1 MRRELMTEIIETE
14 RLVLFPYTSENLALF
29 NKDLD
34 LFEKTYDVHYCG
46 EELDDQLRSFLVELQ
61 NEISDDPENYLF
73 FTEFLIV
80 LKTESVIIGS
90 IDFKYIPRNGIT
102 EVGYGMN
109 RAYEGCGYMT
119 EALTAFLKFGKKLG
133 IGTVRADTTKENT
146 RSRNVLR
153 RCGFSFIGEDQN
165 MWWEKK
171 LLID

>member
-1 MRRELMTEIIETE
+1 MTEIIETE

-46 EELDDQLRSFLVELQ
+46 EELD
-61 NEISDDPENYLF
+61 
-73 FTEFLIV
+73 
-80 LKTESVIIGS
+80 
-90 IDFKYIPRNGIT
+90 
-102 EVGYGMN
+102 
-109 RAYEGCGYMT
+109 GCGYMT
-119 EALTAFLKFGKKLG
+119 EALTAFLNYGKKLG

-146 RSRNVLR
+146 RPQNVLR